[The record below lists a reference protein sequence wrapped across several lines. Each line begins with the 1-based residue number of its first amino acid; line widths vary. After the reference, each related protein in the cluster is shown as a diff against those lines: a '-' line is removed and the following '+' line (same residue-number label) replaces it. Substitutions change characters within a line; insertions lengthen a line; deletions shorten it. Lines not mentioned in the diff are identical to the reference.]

1 MSCYQMRMLLPCFE
15 NDELSDEDRETV
27 HLHLAACSRCRL
39 ALESI
44 RAMHGQLSLLHT
56 ISVDSEI
63 TDSVISRIRRMT
75 DSRAEETTTDPS
87 DIPSAVPGE
96 KSADASLEEKAS
108 RSPFDSDDDLL
119 PGWAASGEP

>member
-15 NDELSDEDRETV
+15 NDELSDEERETV
-27 HLHLAACSRCRL
+27 HLHLATCPHCRL

-63 TDSVISRIRRMT
+63 TDTVISRIKRLT
-75 DSRAEETTTDPS
+75 DIVADETGVDACDIQPTKAGQEDSGRAYNSHEETPLR
-87 DIPSAVPGE
+87 
-96 KSADASLEEKAS
+96 ASEL
-108 RSPFDSDDDLL
+108 F
-119 PGWAASGEP
+119 GYQCF